1 MSDVTKKKRSF
12 LLLLAAIIAT
22 LCFVYVVSYASDSMK
37 KMESMS
43 SAEQVGTSIAMAM
56 ASPSMI
62 VSGIGTLFAWL
73 GWLFKIRGFALT
85 AGILFAVAMVLMIPW
100 FMFNVVQM
108 VLCFI
113 AFARMKAKGQ

>member
-1 MSDVTKKKRSF
+1 MSEKVEKKKRSF
-12 LLLLAAIIAT
+12 ILLLAAIVAT
-22 LCFVYVVSYASDSMK
+22 ICLVYVISYVSGSLNKLDSMT
-37 KMESMS
+37 E
-43 SAEQVGTSIAMAM
+43 AEQAGTSIAMAM
-56 ASPSMI
+56 ASPSII

-73 GWLFKIRGFALT
+73 GWLFKTRGFALA

-113 AFARMKAKGQ
+113 AFARMKK